1 MNKFASKRVRVFKFN
16 MGHLRKPNLER
27 MEQLISSKAHGRIK
41 DFKLN
46 IFWTTDPVP
55 RFTGKT
61 GITGKTTEIP
71 KNNREILICPS
82 PIKKAII
89 DY

>member
-1 MNKFASKRVRVFKFN
+1 MTVPFLTASLLGYLFSDMVRVVDCHAGVLGSN
-16 MGHLRKPNLER
+16 
-27 MEQLISSKAHGRIK
+27 
-41 DFKLN
+41 
-46 IFWTTDPVP
+46 PVP

-61 GITGKTTEIP
+61 TEIPVRP

-89 DY
+89 EYC

>member
-1 MNKFASKRVRVFKFN
+1 MCLKKSCS
-16 MGHLRKPNLER
+16 
-27 MEQLISSKAHGRIK
+27 LIDKK
-41 DFKLN
+41 V
-46 IFWTTDPVP
+46 PVP

-61 GITGKTTEIP
+61 RITGKTTEIPERP

-82 PIKKAII
+82 PIKKTII

>member
-1 MNKFASKRVRVFKFN
+1 MSASCLSVSCHRFMRIATSSSRRIELCPDTGFFKQ
-16 MGHLRKPNLER
+16 MGLSWYGMK
-27 MEQLISSKAHGRIK
+27 
-41 DFKLN
+41 
-46 IFWTTDPVP
+46 TVP

-61 GITGKTTEIP
+61 RITGKTTKIPERP

-82 PIKKAII
+82 PIKKTII

>member
-1 MNKFASKRVRVFKFN
+1 MYTA
-16 MGHLRKPNLER
+16 
-27 MEQLISSKAHGRIK
+27 
-41 DFKLN
+41 
-46 IFWTTDPVP
+46 VP

-61 GITGKTTEIP
+61 RITGKTTEIPERP

-82 PIKKAII
+82 PIKKAFI

>member
-1 MNKFASKRVRVFKFN
+1 MQGSARELLVPFFTPLVWWDRDSTPGPPTPKEDGLPTVLSA
-16 MGHLRKPNLER
+16 
-27 MEQLISSKAHGRIK
+27 
-41 DFKLN
+41 
-46 IFWTTDPVP
+46 VP

-61 GITGKTTEIP
+61 RITGKTTEIPERP

>member
-1 MNKFASKRVRVFKFN
+1 MTVPFLTASLLGYLFSDMVRVVDCHAGVLGSN
-16 MGHLRKPNLER
+16 
-27 MEQLISSKAHGRIK
+27 
-41 DFKLN
+41 
-46 IFWTTDPVP
+46 PVP

-61 GITGKTTEIP
+61 RITGKTTEIPVRP

-89 DY
+89 EYC